1 MSGLFRRRARPE
13 GVRIFFAT
21 DVHGSDR
28 CFKKF
33 IGAAKFYNA
42 RYLILGGDITGK
54 TLVPVE
60 RTTRGWTARFG
71 DHTYIDMTD
80 SERRDLEQ
88 SIRDNGQYPIE
99 GERDVLMQLH
109 DETHREI
116 AFRAAAV
123 DGIRRWVAIAEERL
137 AGTDVRCFIT
147 PGNDDYWEI
156 DEPLQASSTVEFV
169 EGRCV
174 RLNDD
179 HEMITTGYSNIT
191 PWQSPREI
199 SEPEFSKL
207 LEGMFTE
214 VADPENL
221 ICVFHPPPYDTDLD
235 QAPAI
240 DSEFR
245 MQMSGGAPKMIPVGS
260 TAVRAFIEEHQPLLA
275 LHGHVHESKA
285 AQRIGRTLCLNPGS
299 EYPEGVLSGALV
311 TVGAREV
318 TAHQFTLG

>member
-1 MSGLFRRRARPE
+1 M
-13 GVRIFFAT
+13 
-21 DVHGSDR
+21 
-28 CFKKF
+28 
-33 IGAAKFYNA
+33 
-42 RYLILGGDITGK
+42 
-54 TLVPVE
+54 
-60 RTTRGWTARFG
+60 
-71 DHTYIDMTD
+71 
-80 SERRDLEQ
+80 
-88 SIRDNGQYPIE
+88 
-99 GERDVLMQLH
+99 
-109 DETHREI
+109 
-116 AFRAAAV
+116 V

-191 PWQSPREI
+191 PWRSPREI
-199 SEPEFSKL
+199 SEPDFSEL

-260 TAVRAFIEEHQPLLA
+260 TAVRAFIESRSGWWPFM
-275 LHGHVHESKA
+275 GTCTSP
-285 AQRIGRTLCLNPGS
+285 RPPSG
-299 EYPEGVLSGALV
+299 SGARSASTPV
-311 TVGAREV
+311 RSIPRVC
-318 TAHQFTLG
+318 